1 MNSQHRVLLKCTS
14 DGVTLG
20 LLLDDDYRAV
30 DVYRSDSQEFQSLAR
45 QAQLE
50 GPARQRSYDNALI
63 FLSEAE
69 RAEALAYRIQH

>member
-20 LLLDDDYRAV
+20 LLLNDEYRAV

-50 GPARQRSYDNALI
+50 GPARQPTYDNALI
-63 FLSEAE
+63 FLNEEE
-69 RAEALAYRIQH
+69 RASAVAYRIQH